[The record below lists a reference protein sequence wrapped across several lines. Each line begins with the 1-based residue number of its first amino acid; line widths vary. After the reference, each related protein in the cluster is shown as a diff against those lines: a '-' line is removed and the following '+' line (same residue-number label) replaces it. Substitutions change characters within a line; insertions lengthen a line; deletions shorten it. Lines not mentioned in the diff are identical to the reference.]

1 MMKKLVIIT
10 WLLATFINPE
20 LRSQSKEE
28 SRQNFF
34 EAESWI
40 LFEAYQDALPLY
52 LQLLKRYP
60 KNSNYKYRIGQCYI
74 NIPGEK
80 IKAVSYLEDAI
91 TDIDPLYKEGKF
103 SESGAPYDAL
113 YYLANAYRINN
124 QIDKALKT
132 YELFRLNLNPAV
144 YDTTVV
150 NLQIQSCRNAKE
162 LMRMPLYLKVK
173 NLGNVI
179 NSSNNDY
186 NPVVSDKEDMIVY
199 SRSQAFYDA
208 ILYSTKVN
216 GVWTD
221 PQNLNELLKV
231 DRDLFPTSISKDGK
245 DLYLYSSA
253 DYDGIIYTSRF
264 ENGKWSPLVKLN
276 DNINTKYW
284 ESHATISHDNKKLYF
299 TSNRKGTYG
308 GLDIYVSTRDS
319 TGDWGPAVNLGPT
332 INTPYNEESPFLSQ
346 DDKTLFFSSRGHF
359 NMGGYDIFYS
369 TLLDNGEWSVPLNV
383 GSPLNTTDDDV
394 FFRPLNQGY
403 EGYISKEL
411 PGGFGKQD
419 IYRVEIFSNDHP
431 RKFFVR
437 GMVKVA
443 DLINNMNDSVKVSAM
458 NIKNPD
464 QTIIVYS
471 NPQNGQYEF
480 QLPQGDYQ
488 ITYQGDGGQTIIK
501 NLNLPLLN
509 PSDSFIL
516 PGTVLPRTDFTADLN
531 VESNK
536 SISVTEGDS
545 IVIPMKVEPK
555 SILTVETWI
564 GDSLVSVKHYTM
576 LDSVFN
582 YKMAPANGKNRVVF
596 KLTDRFN
603 NQTTTEVLITRERNI
618 TNQPV
623 NRPEYNRIISQKQI
637 AILAEMLKSR
647 AKDKLLD
654 LVTNSNIKDK
664 EFGKIDDY
672 ISFLEEEAVKKG
684 VDAEAV
690 DRLALTIAVMDNI
703 LTQAAVDLMTKYS
716 DGELKKLLSEL
727 DIYASNLKT
736 WTDLQQY
743 ISEKTGGRIS
753 PRDLNKIAAAILN
766 GIDPSIDILKSKILT
781 FSENS
786 SIGSLVKQAISFADN
801 TNSKTTAKWLQSFYD
816 EALKLGLTQG
826 QIVELIVRMSTVPD
840 TKTDQYLND
849 LIGNSDEQFLS
860 TLKSVNLKKARIK
873 TPEDLISY
881 LLNNKEKYPQEFVF
895 GSIANLINSKNISPE
910 DFKAKVPSG
919 NKNELWILWLLLLAG
934 IFIFF
939 LIFWRRR
946 NKNKK

>member
-1 MMKKLVIIT
+1 MMKRLVIIT

-40 LFEAYQDALPLY
+40 LFESYQDALPLY

-91 TDIDPLYKEGKF
+91 ADIDPKYREGKF

-186 NPVVSDKEDMIVY
+186 NPVVSDNEDMIVF

-216 GVWTD
+216 GVWTE
-221 PQNLNELLKV
+221 PLNMNELLKV

-264 ENGKWSPLVKLN
+264 ENGKWSPIVKLN

-383 GSPLNTTDDDV
+383 GFPLNTTDDDV

-403 EGYISKEL
+403 EGYVSKEL

-464 QTIIVYS
+464 QTMIVYS
-471 NPQNGQYEF
+471 NPQTGQYEF

-488 ITYQGDGGQTIIK
+488 IIYQGDGGQTVVK

-536 SISVTEGDS
+536 SISVTGGDS
-545 IVIPMKVEPK
+545 IIFPMKIEPK
-555 SILTVETWI
+555 SFLTVENWV
-564 GDSLVSVKHYTM
+564 GDSLVSVKHYTI
-576 LDSVFN
+576 LDSVFV
-582 YKMAPANGKNRVVF
+582 YKMAPANGNNRVVF

-603 NQTTTEVLITRERNI
+603 NQTKTEVQVTRERNL
-618 TNQPV
+618 TDQPV
-623 NRPEYNRIISQKQI
+623 KRPEYDRIISQKQI
-637 AILAEMLKSR
+637 AILAELLKSR

-654 LVTNSNIKDK
+654 LVTNANIKDK
-664 EFGKIDDY
+664 EFGKVDDY

-684 VDAEAV
+684 INAEDVA
-690 DRLALTIAVMDNI
+690 RLALTVAAMDNI
-703 LTQAAVDLMTKYS
+703 LTQAAVDLMAKYS

-753 PRDLNKIAAAILN
+753 PQDLNRIAAAILN
-766 GIDPSIDILKSKILT
+766 GIDPAIDILRSKILS

-786 SIGSLVKQAISFADN
+786 SIGSLIKQAVSSADN
-801 TNSKTTAKWLQSFYD
+801 SDSKTTGKWLQSFYN
-816 EALKLGLTQG
+816 ESLKLELTQD
-826 QIVELIVRMSTVPD
+826 QLVELLVRMSSLPD

-849 LIGNSDEQFLS
+849 LIGQSDEQFLS
-860 TLKSVNLKKARIK
+860 TLKSVDLKKAKIK
-873 TPEDLISY
+873 TPNDLIKY
-881 LLNNKEKYPQEFVF
+881 LLTNKEKYPQEFVF
-895 GSIANLINSKNISPE
+895 GSIADLIVSKNISPE
-910 DFKAKVPSG
+910 DFKSKVPSG
-919 NKNELWILWLLLLAG
+919 NKNELWILWLLILAG
-934 IFIFF
+934 IISLF
-939 LIFWRRR
+939 LILWRRR

>member
-1 MMKKLVIIT
+1 MMKRLVLLT
-10 WLLATFINPE
+10 WLLAAFINSDIF
-20 LRSQSKEE
+20 SQSKDEL
-28 SRQNFF
+28 RNNFYD
-34 EAESWI
+34 AESWI
-40 LFEAYQDALPLY
+40 LFEAYKDALPLY
-52 LQLLKRYP
+52 QQLLRKYP
-60 KNSNYKYRIGQCYI
+60 DNSNFKYRIGQCYM

-80 IKAVSYLEDAI
+80 TKAVSYLEDAI
-91 TDIDPLYKEGKF
+91 KNINPKYKEGKF
-103 SESGAPYDAL
+103 NETGAPYDAL

-124 QIDKALKT
+124 QIDKALRA
-132 YELFRLNLNPAV
+132 YELFRKNLNPEV

-150 NLQIQSCRNAKE
+150 KLQIQSCRNAKE
-162 LMRMPLYLKVK
+162 LMRMPLFIKQK

-179 NSSNNDY
+179 NSSNNDF
-186 NPVVSDKEDMIVY
+186 NPVISDKEDLLVF
-199 SRSQAFYDA
+199 SRSQPFYDA
-208 ILYSTKVN
+208 LLYSTKVN
-216 GVWTD
+216 GVWTE
-221 PQNLNELLKV
+221 PKNMNELLKV

-253 DYDGIIYTSRF
+253 DYDGIIYTSQF
-264 ENGKWSPLVKLN
+264 ENGKWSPIVKLN

-284 ESHATISHDNKKLYF
+284 ESHATISHNNKKLYF

-383 GSPLNTTDDDV
+383 GFPLNTTDDDV

-443 DLINNMNDSVKVSAM
+443 DLINNMNDSVKISAM

-471 NPQNGQYEF
+471 NPQTGQYEF
-480 QLPQGDYQ
+480 ELPQGDYQ
-488 ITYQGDGGQTIIK
+488 ITYQGDEGQTVIK

-509 PSDSFIL
+509 PSDSLIL
-516 PGTVLPRTDFTADLN
+516 PGTIIPRTDFEADLN

-536 SISVTEGDS
+536 SISVTGGDS
-545 IVIPMKVEPK
+545 IVIPMKIEPK
-555 SILTVETWI
+555 SLLTVEIWV
-564 GDSLVSVKHYTM
+564 GDSLVSVQHFTVR
-576 LDSVFN
+576 DSVFN

-596 KLTDRFN
+596 KLADRFN
-603 NQTTTEVLITRERNI
+603 NQTETEVLITRERNI

-623 NRPEYNRIISQKQI
+623 KRPEYNRIISQKQI
-637 AILAEMLKSR
+637 SIFVEILKNR
-647 AKDKLLD
+647 AGDKLLD
-654 LVTNSNIKDK
+654 LITNANIKQK

-672 ISFLEEEAVKKG
+672 ISFLKEEAVKKG
-684 VDAEAV
+684 INTEDV
-690 DRLALTIAVMDNI
+690 DRLALTIAVFDNI
-703 LTQAAVDLMTKYS
+703 LTQAAVDLIAKYS
-716 DGELKKLLSEL
+716 DGELQKLLSDL

-753 PRDLNKIAAAILN
+753 PQDLNRIAASILN
-766 GIDPSIDILKSKILT
+766 GIDPKIDVLRSKILSFT
-781 FSENS
+781 ENS
-786 SIGSLVKQAISFADN
+786 SIGSLVKGAVTAADN
-801 TNSKTTAKWLQSFYD
+801 SNSKTTWKWLQSFYN
-816 EALKLGLTQG
+816 ESLKQSLSEG
-826 QIVELIVRMSTVPD
+826 QLLELLVRLSSLPD

-849 LIGNSDEQFLS
+849 LIGHSDEQFIS
-860 TLKSVNLKKARIK
+860 VLKSVVLKKEKIK
-873 TPEDLISY
+873 TPENLIKY
-881 LLNNKEKYPQEFVF
+881 LLTNKEKYPEEFVF
-895 GSIANLINSKNISPE
+895 GSIANLILSKNITPE
-910 DFKAKVPSG
+910 DYKSKVPSG
-919 NKNELWILWLLLLAG
+919 NKYGLWLLWLLLLAG
-934 IFIFF
+934 IFTLF
-939 LIFWRRR
+939 LILWRRK

>member
-1 MMKKLVIIT
+1 MIKRLVIIT

-60 KNSNYKYRIGQCYI
+60 NNSNYKYRIGQCYI

-91 TDIDPLYKEGKF
+91 SNIDPKYKEGKF

-221 PQNLNELLKV
+221 PQNMNELLKV

-308 GLDIYVSTRDS
+308 GLDIYVSSRDS

-369 TLLDNGEWSVPLNV
+369 TLLDNGEWSVPLNL
-383 GSPLNTTDDDV
+383 GFPLNTTDDDV

-471 NPQNGQYEF
+471 NPKSGQYEF

-488 ITYQGDGGQTIIK
+488 IKYQGDGGQTVIK
-501 NLNLPLLN
+501 NINLPLLN

-516 PGTVLPRTDFTADLN
+516 PGTVLPRTDFSADLN

-536 SISVTEGDS
+536 SISVTGGDS
-545 IVIPMKVEPK
+545 ILIPMKVEPK
-555 SILTVETWI
+555 SLLTIENWV
-564 GDSLVSVKHYTM
+564 GDSLVSVQHFTVM
-576 LDSVFN
+576 DSVFN

-596 KLTDRFN
+596 KLTDKFN
-603 NQTTTEVLITRERNI
+603 NQTNTEVLITRERNI

-623 NRPEYNRIISQKQI
+623 NRPEYSRIISQKQI

-654 LVTNSNIKDK
+654 LVTNANIKDK
-664 EFGKIDDY
+664 EFGKVDDY

-684 VDAEAV
+684 INPEDA
-690 DRLALTIAVMDNI
+690 DRLALNVAVRDNI
-703 LTQAAVDLMTKYS
+703 LTQAAVDLMAKYS
-716 DGELKKLLSEL
+716 DGELKNILSEL

-753 PRDLNKIAAAILN
+753 PQELNRIAAAILN
-766 GIDPSIDILKSKILT
+766 GIDPTIDILRSKILT
-781 FSENS
+781 FTETS
-786 SIGSLVKQAISFADN
+786 SIGSLVKEAITSTDKGNFN
-801 TNSKTTAKWLQSFYD
+801 TTWRWLQSFYY
-816 EALKLGLTQG
+816 ESLKLGLTQDK
-826 QIVELIVRMSTVPD
+826 IVELFVKMSSLPGNSP
-840 TKTDQYLND
+840 DQYLND
-849 LIGNSDEQFLS
+849 LIGHSDEQFIS
-860 TLKSVNLKKARIK
+860 ALKAVALKKANIK
-873 TPEDLISY
+873 TPEDLIKY
-881 LLNNKEKYPQEFVF
+881 LIANKEKYPQEFVF
-895 GSIANLINSKNISPE
+895 GSIADLINSKNVSHQ
-910 DFKAKVPSG
+910 DLKTKVPSG
-919 NKNELWILWLLLLAG
+919 SRNGLWILWLLILAG
-934 IFIFF
+934 LFTFF
-939 LIFWRRR
+939 LILWRRR
-946 NKNKK
+946 NKDKK

>member
-1 MMKKLVIIT
+1 MMKRLVIIT

-20 LRSQSKEE
+20 LHSQSKVE

-40 LFEAYQDALPLY
+40 LFESYQDALPLY

-60 KNSNYKYRIGQCYI
+60 ENSNFKYRIGQCYI

-80 IKAVSYLEDAI
+80 FKAISYLEDAVAN
-91 TDIDPLYKEGKF
+91 IDPKYIEGRF
-103 SESGAPYDAL
+103 NETGAPYDAL

-150 NLQIQSCRNAKE
+150 NLQIQSCRNAQE
-162 LMRMPLYLKVK
+162 LMRMPLYLKQK

-186 NPVVSDKEDMIVY
+186 NPVVSDKEDMIVF

-221 PQNLNELLKV
+221 PQNMNELLKV

-264 ENGKWSPLVKLN
+264 ENGKWAPIVKLN

-284 ESHATISHDNKKLYF
+284 ESHATISHNNKKLYF

-319 TGDWGPAVNLGPT
+319 SGDWGPAVNLGPT

-369 TLLDNGEWSVPLNV
+369 TLLENGEWSVPLNV
-383 GSPLNTTDDDV
+383 GFPLNTTDDDV

-443 DLINNMNDSVKVSAM
+443 DLINNMNDSVKISAM

-471 NPQNGQYEF
+471 NPQTGQYEF

-488 ITYQGDGGQTIIK
+488 ITYQGDGGQTVIK

-509 PSDSFIL
+509 PSDSLIL
-516 PGTVLPRTDFTADLN
+516 PGTIIPRTDFEADLN

-536 SISVTEGDS
+536 SISVTGGDS
-545 IVIPMKVEPK
+545 IVIPMKIEPK
-555 SILTVETWI
+555 SLLTVEIWV
-564 GDSLVSVKHYTM
+564 GDSLVSVQHFTVR
-576 LDSVFN
+576 DSVFN

-596 KLTDRFN
+596 KLADRFN
-603 NQTTTEVLITRERNI
+603 NQTETEVLITRERNI

-623 NRPEYNRIISQKQI
+623 TRPEYNRIISQKQI
-637 AILAEMLKSR
+637 SIFVEMLKNR
-647 AKDKLLD
+647 AGDKLLD
-654 LVTNSNIKDK
+654 LITNANIKQK

-672 ISFLEEEAVKKG
+672 ISFLKEEAVKKG
-684 VDAEAV
+684 INTEDV
-690 DRLALTIAVMDNI
+690 DRLALTLAVFDNI
-703 LTQAAVDLMTKYS
+703 LTQAAVDLIAKYS
-716 DGELKKLLSEL
+716 DGELQKLLSDL

-753 PRDLNKIAAAILN
+753 PRDLNRIAAAILN
-766 GIDPSIDILKSKILT
+766 GIDPKIDVLRSKILSFT
-781 FSENS
+781 ENS
-786 SIGSLVKQAISFADN
+786 SIASLVKGAVTSADN
-801 TNSKTTAKWLQSFYD
+801 SNSKTVWKWLQSFYN
-816 EALKLGLTQG
+816 ESLKQGLSQG
-826 QIVELIVRMSTVPD
+826 QLAELFVRLSSLPD
-840 TKTDQYLND
+840 IKTDQYLND
-849 LIGNSDEQFLS
+849 LIGHSDEQFIS
-860 TLKSVNLKKARIK
+860 VLKSVVLKKEKIK
-873 TPEDLISY
+873 TPENLINY
-881 LLNNKEKYPQEFVF
+881 LLTNKEKYPQEFVF
-895 GSIANLINSKNISPE
+895 GSIANLILSKNLSPE
-910 DFKAKVPSG
+910 DFKSKVPSG
-919 NKNELWILWLLLLAG
+919 NKNGLWILWLLILAG
-934 IFIFF
+934 IFSLFF
-939 LIFWRRR
+939 ILWRRK

>member
-1 MMKKLVIIT
+1 MMKRLVTIT
-10 WLLATFINPE
+10 WLLATFITPMF
-20 LRSQSKEE
+20 SQSKEE

-34 EAESWI
+34 EAESWV
-40 LFEAYQDALPLY
+40 LFESYQDALPLY

-60 KNSNYKYRIGQCYI
+60 KNANYKYRIGQCYI

-80 IKAVSYLEDAI
+80 FKAISYLEDAVGS
-91 TDIDPLYKEGKF
+91 IDPKYKEGKF
-103 SESGAPYDAL
+103 SEAGAPYDVL

-124 QIDKALKT
+124 QLDKALKT
-132 YELFRLNLNPAV
+132 YELFRLNLNPEV

-162 LMRMPLYLKVK
+162 LMSMPLYLKET
-173 NLGNVI
+173 NLGNSI
-179 NSSNNDY
+179 NGSNNEY
-186 NPVVSDKEDMIVY
+186 NPVVSDKEDLIVFA
-199 SRSQAFYDA
+199 RSQAFYDA

-216 GVWTD
+216 GAWTD
-221 PQNLNELLKV
+221 PQNMNELLRV

-264 ENGKWSPLVKLN
+264 ENGSWSPIVKLN

-308 GLDIYVSTRDS
+308 GLDIYVSSRDS

-369 TLLDNGEWSVPLNV
+369 TLLENGEWSVPLNV

-394 FFRPLNQGY
+394 FFKPINKGY

-411 PGGFGKQD
+411 SGGFGKQD

-443 DLINNMNDSVKVSAM
+443 DLINNINDSVKVSAM

-471 NPQNGQYEF
+471 NPQTGQYEF

-488 ITYQGDGGQTIIK
+488 ITYQGDGAQTVVK
-501 NLNLPLLN
+501 NLNLPLMS

-516 PGTVLPRTDFTADLN
+516 PGTVLPKTDFAAELN

-536 SISVTEGDS
+536 SISVTSGDS
-545 IVIPMKVEPK
+545 IIIPMKVEPN
-555 SILTVETWI
+555 SLLTIENWV
-564 GDSLVSVKHYTM
+564 GDSLMSVKTITVH
-576 LDSVFN
+576 DSVYN
-582 YKMAPANGKNRVVF
+582 YKISPSKGNNRVVL
-596 KLTDRFN
+596 KLADKFN
-603 NQTTTEVLITRERNI
+603 NQTQTEVLITRERDL

-623 NRPEYNRIISQKQI
+623 KRPEYSHIIAQKQI
-637 AILAEMLKSR
+637 EALAEMLKSH
-647 AKDKLLD
+647 AKGKLLEV
-654 LVTNSNIKDK
+654 VTNADIRNQK
-664 EFGKIDDY
+664 FGKVDDY
-672 ISFLEEEAVKKG
+672 VSFLEGEAVKKG
-684 VDAEAV
+684 LAAEDI
-690 DRLALTIAVMDNI
+690 DRLALTVGVMDNI
-703 LTQAAVDLMTKYS
+703 LTQAAVNLMAKYS

-727 DIYASNLKT
+727 DIYAANLKT

-753 PRDLNKIAAAILN
+753 PRDLNRIAAAILN
-766 GIDPSIDILKSKILT
+766 GVDPGVDILKAKILA
-781 FSENS
+781 FSENTSMS
-786 SIGSLVKQAISFADN
+786 SIIQQAITASDN
-801 TNSKTTAKWLQSFYD
+801 NNSKTIGKWLQSFYN
-816 EALKLGLTQG
+816 ESLKLGLTQG
-826 QIVELIVRMSTVPD
+826 QLVDLLARMSSLPD
-840 TKTDQYLND
+840 TRSDQYLND
-849 LIGNSDEQFLS
+849 LIIHSDEQFLT
-860 TLKSVNLKKARIK
+860 TLKSVDLKKARIK
-873 TPEDLISY
+873 TAADL
-881 LLNNKEKYPQEFVF
+881 LKHLFNNNKKYPQESVT
-895 GSIANLINSKNISPE
+895 SSVADLIIAKNILPE
-910 DFKAKVPSG
+910 DNKPTGPSG
-919 NKNELWILWLLLLAG
+919 NGNNMWILWLLIVAG
-934 IFIFF
+934 ILSLFYI
-939 LIFWRRR
+939 LWRRKER
-946 NKNKK
+946 KNEK